1 MSSRLF
7 DQIIFGPVRSRR
19 FGVSLGV
26 NLLPVDAKICSF
38 DCVYCECGW
47 TDSSSSQSLPTANEV
62 QKALEVK
69 LLNMQAAGEL
79 PDVITFS
86 GNGEPTMHPEFDEI
100 IENTIKLRNMYSLR
114 AEVVVLSNSTQ
125 LHKEKVRNALLKID
139 KAVLKLDSTNETQ
152 FQRINKPAPGI
163 HVEDVKKELLRFEG
177 KASLQTMFLRGQT
190 TEGQIDNT
198 ITREI
203 DALIEFAKVMIP
215 AEWMIYPIDRPTPFE
230 KLEKIQ
236 KDEMDEIA
244 EYIRSKTNIPL
255 KISY

>member
-1 MSSRLF
+1 MTSHLF

-26 NLLPVDAKICSF
+26 NLLPVDAKVCSF

-47 TDSSSSQSLPTANEV
+47 TDHVSIDSLPSADEV
-62 QKALEVK
+62 RDALEAK
-69 LLNMQAAGEL
+69 LKHMEADGEL

-86 GNGEPTMHPEFDEI
+86 GNGEPTMHPQFDLI
-100 IENTIKLRNMYSLR
+100 IDHTIALRNHY
-114 AEVVVLSNSTQ
+114 APDADVVVLSNSTQ
-125 LHKEKVRNALLKID
+125 LHKEKVHKALLKIN

-163 HVEDVKKELLRFEG
+163 HAENIMQDLLDYSG
-177 KASLQTMFLRGQT
+177 KASLQTLFLRGQT
-190 TEGQIDNT
+190 ADGMIDNT
-198 ITREI
+198 TTAEI
-203 DALIEFAKVMIP
+203 DALIAFAEKMQPV
-215 AEWMIYPIDRPTPFE
+215 EWMIYPIDRPTPADD
-230 KLEKIQ
+230 LEKIQ

>member
-26 NLLPVDAKICSF
+26 NLLPGDANICSF

-47 TDSSSSQSLPTANEV
+47 TDSFSSQSLPTTNEV

-69 LLNMQAAGEL
+69 LLNMLAAGEL

-100 IENTIKLRNMYSLR
+100 IESTIKLRNRY
-114 AEVVVLSNSTQ
+114 APDVAIVVLSNSTQ
-125 LHKEKVRNALLKID
+125 LHKEKVRNALRKID
-139 KAVLKLDSTNETQ
+139 KAVLKLDSTNEIQ

-163 HVEDVKKELLRFEG
+163 HVEDVKKELLSFSG

-190 TEGQIDNT
+190 ADGQIDNT
-198 ITREI
+198 TETEI
-203 DALIEFAKVMIP
+203 DDLIEFVREMNP
-215 AEWMIYPIDRPTPFE
+215 EEWMIYPIDRPTPADN
-230 KLEKIQ
+230 LEKIQ
-236 KDEMDEIA
+236 KSEMDEIA
-244 EYIRSKTNIPL
+244 EYIRSKLTIPL